1 MNGDI
6 TLIDIREEQMQ
17 LKYATDNLTSF
28 TRLKDQNQNDEKDL
42 TPVSLNEL
50 LKKCKYQRLLQLR

>member
-6 TLIDIREEQMQ
+6 TPIDIREEQMQ

-28 TRLKDQNQNDEKDL
+28 TRLKDQN
-42 TPVSLNEL
+42 
-50 LKKCKYQRLLQLR
+50 

>member
-6 TLIDIREEQMQ
+6 TPIDIREEQMQ

-50 LKKCKYQRLLQLR
+50 LKKCKYQ